1 MALDN
6 VMGLV
11 DVVEFEVQ
19 KYGTRDLLFSVD
31 YATSVGLAVSAE
43 RLDIRAGIGAP
54 IRISTDHTKSANFT
68 SELPLVDI
76 KALGVKLGKEAVKGA
91 TTAPKSERL
100 AVATSTVT
108 LKETPLAGTLKVY
121 VLESN
126 GRDVKNELV
135 VGTPASN
142 PLHYS
147 IVAKVITVHATVVA
161 GTLIKVLY
169 DYTTGTAAQLVRVT
183 AKNFAGDVRITGT
196 GYALDESGNK
206 APVSFIVYR
215 AKPTPEFEM
224 MFANGTATNVPFNA
238 TMYPDKVGVEE
249 VYFDIIPL
257 GDETW
262 VG

>member
-19 KYGTRDLLFSVD
+19 KFGTRDLLFSVD
-31 YATSVGLAVSAE
+31 YATTVGLAVDAE
-43 RLDIRAGIGAP
+43 RIDIRGGINNP

-76 KALGVKLGKEAVKGA
+76 KTLGVKLGKAAVKGA
-91 TTAPKSERL
+91 TTAPKSEKL
-100 AVATSTVT
+100 VVAGTSVT
-108 LKETPLAGTLKVY
+108 LTQTPLASTLKVY

-147 IVAKVITVHATVVA
+147 ITAKVITVHATVVA

-169 DYTTGTAAQLVRVT
+169 DYTTGVSAQLVRVT
-183 AKNFAGDVRITGT
+183 AKDFAGNVRITGT

-206 APVSFIVYR
+206 APVSFIVYN

-224 MFANGTATNVPFNA
+224 VFKSGESTNVPFNC
-238 TMYPDKVGVEE
+238 TIYPTTVGAEQ

-257 GDETW
+257 GDETYA
-262 VG
+262 